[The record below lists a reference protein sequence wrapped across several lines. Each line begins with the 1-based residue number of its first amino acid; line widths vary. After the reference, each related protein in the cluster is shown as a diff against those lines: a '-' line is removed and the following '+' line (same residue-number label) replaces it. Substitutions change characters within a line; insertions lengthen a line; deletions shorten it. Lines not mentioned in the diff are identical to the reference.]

1 MLTCRLTWWLAEV
14 ITINV
19 KQSLVVGF
27 LVFIGWLAA
36 SVVASFIN
44 GILFAFIPFS
54 GGLALVGTIVSF
66 LIFSMVLGIIILW
79 LIRQFA

>member
-1 MLTCRLTWWLAEV
+1 VVA
-14 ITINV
+14 INV
-19 KQSLVVGF
+19 KQALVVGF

-54 GGLALVGTIVSF
+54 GGLALVGTIISF
-66 LIFSMVLGIIILW
+66 LIFSLVLGVIILW
-79 LIRQFA
+79 LISHFA